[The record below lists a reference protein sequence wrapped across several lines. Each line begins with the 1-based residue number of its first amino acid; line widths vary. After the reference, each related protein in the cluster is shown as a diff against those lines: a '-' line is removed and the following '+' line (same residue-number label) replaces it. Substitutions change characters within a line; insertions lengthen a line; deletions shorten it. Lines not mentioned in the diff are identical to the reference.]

1 MVLWWHIQ
9 RNQQTMH
16 GGMLLTNNSDR
27 GIAMMNMVQG
37 DLYNTW
43 CHRLS
48 RSNLSC
54 VCGNKCPHWV
64 RPLEGWQYFAAF
76 ITAGY
81 KIYMDFV
88 GIVCGNV
95 IGFQCIHMVYYLCLP
110 PWHSANHMDR
120 IYRHLTKKNCNKTR
134 IAFLTHRP
142 WTKWP
147 PFHRRQF

>member
-27 GIAMMNMVQG
+27 GIAMNDYMVQG

-54 VCGNKCPHWV
+54 VCGNKCPHRV
-64 RPLEGWQYFAAF
+64 RPLEGRQYSAAF
-76 ITAGY
+76 RTAGY

-120 IYRHLTKKNCNKTR
+120 IYRHLTKTNRNKTR

-147 PFHRRQF
+147 PFHRR